1 MITYY
6 GYTISPHQLETGEGF
21 LICRN
26 VPIARTGE
34 QEYTGDEV
42 GKPGTPI
49 VRVLRPPEEVFSAAA
64 MASFEGK
71 PFTNDHPPV
80 LLTPDNATQYS
91 VGHVQ
96 NVRRGVG
103 DLSDYL
109 VADIHIQDAATISE
123 IQNGKREISCGYECE
138 YVENDDGTL
147 TQKNIRGNHIALV
160 TEGRAGAKAA
170 IMDHSNTQKA
180 VTPPERKPKMS
191 KHNALLNLFG
201 LAASGRTAEEINR
214 LAMDT
219 AEALEAETPAADAE
233 PENEPIEPIAD
244 EDTDY
249 QKRLFE
255 SIDGFGEKLDR
266 LIALMT
272 PKNEGDPEVAPEDG
286 AAPVDPIEAALK
298 EIEETAHDA
307 ISEEESDP
315 EEPAPASDADEGE
328 EAAVVPAEEMD
339 GEEGAP
345 AEEEKPAEDCGAKD
359 RGTID
364 AAGMDSAT
372 AKALLMAVK
381 PVIAAITD
389 DEQRKAVTDAVVG
402 FVRRPGKANDAARIA
417 ETVAK
422 NAAANKSKR
431 LDIDEIQ
438 ALYDAR
444 NPHLNKGGK

>member
-6 GYTISPHQLETGEGF
+6 GFTISPHQLETGEGF

-42 GKPGTPI
+42 GKPGAPI

-71 PFTNDHPPV
+71 PFTNEHPPV

-147 TQKNIRGNHIALV
+147 TQQKIRGNHIALV

-233 PENEPIEPIAD
+233 PENEPIEPVAD

-255 SIDGFGEKLDR
+255 SIDGFGAKLDQ
-266 LIALMT
+266 LIELMT
-272 PKNEGDPEVAPEDG
+272 PKNEGDPEVAPDDE

-359 RGTID
+359 CG
-364 AAGMDSAT
+364 AMDSAT

-402 FVRRPGKANDAARIA
+402 FVRRPGKANDAAKIA

>member
-34 QEYTGDEV
+34 QDYTGDEV
-42 GKPGTPI
+42 GAPGKDI
-49 VRVLRPPEEVFSAAA
+49 VKVYRPPEEVFSAAA
-64 MASFEGK
+64 IASFEGK

-80 LLTPDNATQYS
+80 LLTPENATQYT

-96 NVRRGVG
+96 NVRRGTG
-103 DLSDYL
+103 EFADYL
-109 VADIHIQDAATISE
+109 VADIHIHDAATINE
-123 IQNGKREISCGYECE
+123 IQKGKREISCGYECE
-138 YVENDDGTL
+138 YTDNGDGTL
-147 TQKNIRGNHIALV
+147 TQTNIRGNHVALV

-170 IMDHSNTQKA
+170 IMDSNKQMA
-180 VTPPERKPKMS
+180 VTTPPERKNKMS

-201 LAASGRTAEEINR
+201 LAANGRTAEEINR

-233 PENEPIEPIAD
+233 PDNEPIEPVAD
-244 EDTDY
+244 ADNDY
-249 QKRLFE
+249 QKKLFE
-255 SIDGFGEKLDR
+255 SIDGMNARFDSFGEKFER
-266 LIALMT
+266 LIEMLA
-272 PKNEGDPEVAPEDG
+272 PKNEGDPEVAPEDE

-307 ISEEESDP
+307 MNEGDP
-315 EEPAPASDADEGE
+315 ETAPAEDADESE

-339 GEEGAP
+339 SDEAEPAKG
-345 AEEEKPAEDCGAKD
+345 AEEEKPAEDCGA
-359 RGTID
+359 
-364 AAGMDSAT
+364 MDSAT
-372 AKALLMAVK
+372 AKALLMAVR

-389 DEQRKAVTDAVVG
+389 DEQRKAVTDAVVA
-402 FVRRPGKANDAARIA
+402 FVRKPTKANDAAKIA

-422 NAAANKSKR
+422 NAAANQTKK

-444 NPHLNKGGK
+444 NPHLKKGGN

>member
-34 QEYTGDEV
+34 QDYTGDEV
-42 GKPGTPI
+42 GAPGKDI
-49 VRVLRPPEEVFSAAA
+49 VKVYRPPEEVFSAAA
-64 MASFEGK
+64 VASFEGK

-80 LLTPDNATQYS
+80 LLTPENATQYT

-96 NVRRGVG
+96 NVRRGAG
-103 DLSDYL
+103 EFADYL
-109 VADIHIQDAATISE
+109 VADIHIHDAATINE

-138 YVENDDGTL
+138 YTDNGDGTL
-147 TQKNIRGNHIALV
+147 TQSNIRGNHVALV

-170 IMDHSNTQKA
+170 IMDSNKQMA
-180 VTPPERKPKMS
+180 VTTPPERKNKMS

-201 LAASGRTAEEINR
+201 LAANGRTAEEINR

-233 PENEPIEPIAD
+233 PDNEPIEPVTD
-244 EDTDY
+244 EDNDY

-255 SIDGFGEKLDR
+255 SIDGFGAKLDR
-266 LIALMT
+266 LIELMA

-307 ISEEESDP
+307 MNEGDP
-315 EEPAPASDADEGE
+315 ETAPAEDADESE

-339 GEEGAP
+339 SDEADP
-345 AEEEKPAEDCGAKD
+345 AKDAEEEKPAEDCGAKD
-359 RGTID
+359 CG
-364 AAGMDSAT
+364 AMDSAT
-372 AKALLMAVK
+372 AKALLMAVR

-389 DEQRKAVTDAVVG
+389 DEQRKAVTDAVVA
-402 FVRRPGKANDAARIA
+402 FVRKPAKANDAAKIA

-422 NAAANKSKR
+422 NAAANQTKK

-444 NPHLNKGGK
+444 NPHLNKKGGN

>member
-34 QEYTGDEV
+34 QDYTGDEV
-42 GKPGTPI
+42 GAPDKDI
-49 VRVLRPPEEVFSAAA
+49 VKVFRPPEEVFSAAA
-64 MASFEGK
+64 VASFEGK

-80 LLTPDNATQYS
+80 LLTPENATQYT

-96 NVRRGVG
+96 NVRRGSG
-103 DLSDYL
+103 EFADYL
-109 VADIHIQDAATISE
+109 VADIHIHDAATINE

-138 YVENDDGTL
+138 YTDNGDGTL
-147 TQKNIRGNHIALV
+147 TQSNIRGNHVALV

-170 IMDHSNTQKA
+170 IMDSNKQMA
-180 VTPPERKPKMS
+180 VTTPPERKNKMS

-201 LAASGRTAEEINR
+201 LAANGRTAEEINR

-233 PENEPIEPIAD
+233 PDNEPIEPVAD
-244 EDTDY
+244 EDNDY

-255 SIDGFGEKLDR
+255 SIDGFGAKLDR
-266 LIALMT
+266 LIELMA
-272 PKNEGDPEVAPEDG
+272 PKNEGDPEVAPEDE

-307 ISEEESDP
+307 MNEGDP
-315 EEPAPASDADEGE
+315 ETAPAEDADESE

-339 GEEGAP
+339 SDEADP
-345 AEEEKPAEDCGAKD
+345 ANAEEEKPAEDCGAKD
-359 RGTID
+359 CG
-364 AAGMDSAT
+364 AMDSAT
-372 AKALLMAVK
+372 AKALLMAVR
-381 PVIAAITD
+381 PAIAAITD
-389 DEQRKAVTDAVVG
+389 DEQRKAVTDAVVA
-402 FVRRPGKANDAARIA
+402 FVRKPAKANDAAKIA

-422 NAAANKSKR
+422 NAAANQTKK

-444 NPHLNKGGK
+444 NPHLKKGGN

>member
-34 QEYTGDEV
+34 QDYTGDEV
-42 GKPGTPI
+42 GAPGKDI
-49 VRVLRPPEEVFSAAA
+49 VKVYRPPEEVFSAAA
-64 MASFEGK
+64 VASFEGK

-80 LLTPDNATQYS
+80 LLTPENATQYT

-96 NVRRGVG
+96 NVRRGTG
-103 DLSDYL
+103 EFADYL
-109 VADIHIQDAATISE
+109 VADIHIHDAATINE

-138 YVENDDGTL
+138 YTDNGDGTL
-147 TQKNIRGNHIALV
+147 TQSNIRGNHVALV

-170 IMDHSNTQKA
+170 IMDSNKQMA
-180 VTPPERKPKMS
+180 VTTPPERKNKMS

-201 LAASGRTAEEINR
+201 LAANGRTAEEINR

-233 PENEPIEPIAD
+233 PDNEPIEPVAD
-244 EDTDY
+244 EDNDY

-255 SIDGFGEKLDR
+255 SIDGFGAKLDR
-266 LIALMT
+266 LIELMA
-272 PKNEGDPEVAPEDG
+272 PKNEGDPEVAPEDE

-307 ISEEESDP
+307 MNEGDP
-315 EEPAPASDADEGE
+315 ETAPAEDADESE

-339 GEEGAP
+339 SDEADP
-345 AEEEKPAEDCGAKD
+345 ANAEEEKPAEDCGAKD
-359 RGTID
+359 CG
-364 AAGMDSAT
+364 AMDSAT
-372 AKALLMAVK
+372 AKALLMAVR

-389 DEQRKAVTDAVVG
+389 DEQRKAVTDAVVA
-402 FVRRPGKANDAARIA
+402 FVRKPAKANDAAKIA

-422 NAAANKSKR
+422 NAAANQTKK

-444 NPHLNKGGK
+444 NPHLNKKGGN

>member
-6 GYTISPHQLETGEGF
+6 GFTISPHQLETGEGF

-34 QEYTGDEV
+34 QDYTGDEV
-42 GKPGTPI
+42 GIPDKSLVKVI
-49 VRVLRPPEEVFSAAA
+49 RPADEVFNAAA

-80 LLTPDNATQYS
+80 LLTPENATQYT

-103 DLSDYL
+103 EFVDYL
-109 VADIHIQDAATISE
+109 VADIHIHDAATISE

-138 YVENDDGTL
+138 YTANDDGTL

-180 VTPPERKPKMS
+180 VNPPERKPKMS

-201 LAASGRTAEEINR
+201 LAASGRTAEEIDR

-219 AEALEAETPAADAE
+219 AEALEAETGKDAE
-233 PENEPIEPIAD
+233 PENEPIEPVAD

-249 QKRLFE
+249 QKKLFE
-255 SIDGFGEKLDR
+255 SIDGFGAKLDR
-266 LIALMT
+266 LIELMA
-272 PKNEGDPEVAPEDG
+272 PKNEGDPEVAPEDE

-298 EIEETAHDA
+298 EIEETAADA
-307 ISEEESDP
+307 IGENEGDP
-315 EEPAPASDADEGE
+315 ETAPAEDAEEGE

-339 GEEGAP
+339 SDEADPAED
-345 AEEEKPAEDCGAKD
+345 AEEETPAEDCGAKD
-359 RGTID
+359 CGG
-364 AAGMDSAT
+364 AMDSAT
-372 AKALLMAVK
+372 AKALLMAVR
-381 PVIAAITD
+381 PVIAKITD
-389 DEQRKAVTDAVVG
+389 DAQRKAVTDAVVG
-402 FVRRPGKANDAARIA
+402 FVRRPGKANDAAKIA

-422 NAAANKSKR
+422 NSANKQNKKM
-431 LDIDEIQ
+431 DIDAIQ

>member
-34 QEYTGDEV
+34 QDYTGDEV
-42 GKPGTPI
+42 GAPDKDI
-49 VRVLRPPEEVFSAAA
+49 VKVFRPPEEVFSAAA
-64 MASFEGK
+64 IASFEGK

-80 LLTPDNATQYS
+80 LLTPDNATQYT

-96 NVRRGVG
+96 NVRRGTG
-103 DLSDYL
+103 EFADYL
-109 VADIHIQDAATISE
+109 VADIHIHDAATINE

-138 YVENDDGTL
+138 YTDNGDGTL
-147 TQKNIRGNHIALV
+147 TQSNIRGNHVALV

-170 IMDHSNTQKA
+170 IMDSNKQMA
-180 VTPPERKPKMS
+180 VTTPPERKNKMS

-201 LAASGRTAEEINR
+201 LAANGRTAEEINR

-233 PENEPIEPIAD
+233 PDNEPIEPVAD
-244 EDTDY
+244 EDNDY

-255 SIDGFGEKLDR
+255 SIDSMGARFDGFGAKLDR
-266 LIALMT
+266 LIELMA
-272 PKNEGDPEVAPEDG
+272 PKNEGDPEVAPEDE

-307 ISEEESDP
+307 MNEGDP
-315 EEPAPASDADEGE
+315 ETAPAEDADESE

-339 GEEGAP
+339 SDEAEPAKG
-345 AEEEKPAEDCGAKD
+345 AEEEKPAEDCGA
-359 RGTID
+359 
-364 AAGMDSAT
+364 MDSAT
-372 AKALLMAVK
+372 AKALLMAVR

-389 DEQRKAVTDAVVG
+389 DEQRKAVTDAVVA
-402 FVRRPGKANDAARIA
+402 FVRKPAKANDAAKIA

-422 NAAANKSKR
+422 NAAANQTKK

-444 NPHLNKGGK
+444 NPHLNKKGGN

>member
-34 QEYTGDEV
+34 QDYTGDEV
-42 GKPGTPI
+42 GAPGKDI
-49 VRVLRPPEEVFSAAA
+49 VKVYRPPEEVFSAAA
-64 MASFEGK
+64 VASFEGK

-80 LLTPDNATQYS
+80 LLTPENATQYT

-96 NVRRGVG
+96 NVRRGTG
-103 DLSDYL
+103 EFADYL
-109 VADIHIQDAATISE
+109 VADIHIHDAATINE

-138 YVENDDGTL
+138 YTDNGDGTL
-147 TQKNIRGNHIALV
+147 TQSNIRGNHVALV

-170 IMDHSNTQKA
+170 IMDSNKQMA
-180 VTPPERKPKMS
+180 VTTPPERKNKMS

-201 LAASGRTAEEINR
+201 LAANGRTAEEINR

-233 PENEPIEPIAD
+233 PDNEPIEPVAD
-244 EDTDY
+244 EDNDY

-255 SIDGFGEKLDR
+255 SIDGFGAKLDR
-266 LIALMT
+266 LIELMA
-272 PKNEGDPEVAPEDG
+272 PKNEGDPE
-286 AAPVDPIEAALK
+286 
-298 EIEETAHDA
+298 T
-307 ISEEESDP
+307 
-315 EEPAPASDADEGE
+315 APAEDADESE

-339 GEEGAP
+339 SDEADP
-345 AEEEKPAEDCGAKD
+345 ANAEEEKPAEDCGA
-359 RGTID
+359 
-364 AAGMDSAT
+364 MDSAT
-372 AKALLMAVK
+372 AKALLMAVR

-389 DEQRKAVTDAVVG
+389 DEQRKAVTDAVVA
-402 FVRRPGKANDAARIA
+402 FVRKPAKANDAAKIA

-422 NAAANKSKR
+422 NAAANQTKK

-444 NPHLNKGGK
+444 NPHLKKGGN

>member
-1 MITYY
+1 
-6 GYTISPHQLETGEGF
+6 
-21 LICRN
+21 
-26 VPIARTGE
+26 
-34 QEYTGDEV
+34 
-42 GKPGTPI
+42 
-49 VRVLRPPEEVFSAAA
+49 
-64 MASFEGK
+64 
-71 PFTNDHPPV
+71 
-80 LLTPDNATQYS
+80 
-91 VGHVQ
+91 
-96 NVRRGVG
+96 
-103 DLSDYL
+103 
-109 VADIHIQDAATISE
+109 
-123 IQNGKREISCGYECE
+123 
-138 YVENDDGTL
+138 
-147 TQKNIRGNHIALV
+147 
-160 TEGRAGAKAA
+160 
-170 IMDHSNTQKA
+170 
-180 VTPPERKPKMS
+180 MS
-191 KHNALLNLFG
+191 KQNALLNLFG
-201 LAASGRTAEEINR
+201 LAANGRTAEEINK

-219 AEALEAETPAADAE
+219 AEALEAEKPAADAE

-307 ISEEESDP
+307 IGENEGDP
-315 EEPAPASDADEGE
+315 EVAPAEDADEGE

-339 GEEGAP
+339 ADETAPAP
-345 AEEEKPAEDCGAKD
+345 AEEEKPAEDCGTKD
-359 RGTID
+359 CG
-364 AAGMDSAT
+364 AMDSAT

>member
-34 QEYTGDEV
+34 QDYTGDEV
-42 GKPGTPI
+42 GAPGKD
-49 VRVLRPPEEVFSAAA
+49 VVKVFRPPEEVFSAAA
-64 MASFEGK
+64 VASFEGK

-80 LLTPDNATQYS
+80 LLTPENATQYT

-96 NVRRGVG
+96 NVRRGTG
-103 DLSDYL
+103 EFADYL
-109 VADIHIQDAATISE
+109 VADIHIHDAATINE

-138 YVENDDGTL
+138 YTDNGDGTL
-147 TQKNIRGNHIALV
+147 TQSNIRGNHVALV

-170 IMDHSNTQKA
+170 IMDSNKQMA
-180 VTPPERKPKMS
+180 VTTPPERKNKMS

-201 LAASGRTAEEINR
+201 LAANGRTAEEINR

-233 PENEPIEPIAD
+233 PDNEPIEPVAD
-244 EDTDY
+244 EDNDY

-255 SIDGFGEKLDR
+255 SIDGFGAKLDR
-266 LIALMT
+266 LIELMA
-272 PKNEGDPEVAPEDG
+272 PKNEGDPEVAPEDE

-307 ISEEESDP
+307 MNEGDP
-315 EEPAPASDADEGE
+315 ETAPAEDADESE

-339 GEEGAP
+339 SDEADP
-345 AEEEKPAEDCGAKD
+345 ANAEEEKPAEDCGAKD
-359 RGTID
+359 CG
-364 AAGMDSAT
+364 AMDSAT

-381 PVIAAITD
+381 PAIAAIAD
-389 DEQRKAVTDAVVG
+389 DEQRKAVTDAVVA
-402 FVRRPGKANDAARIA
+402 FVRKPAKANDAAKIA

-422 NAAANKSKR
+422 NAAANQTKK

-444 NPHLNKGGK
+444 NPHLKKGGN

>member
-34 QEYTGDEV
+34 QDYTGDEV
-42 GKPGTPI
+42 GAPGKDI
-49 VRVLRPPEEVFSAAA
+49 VKVYRPPEEVFSAAA
-64 MASFEGK
+64 VASFEGK

-80 LLTPDNATQYS
+80 LLTPDNATQYT

-96 NVRRGVG
+96 NVRRGTG
-103 DLSDYL
+103 DFADYL
-109 VADIHIQDAATISE
+109 VADIHIHDAATINE

-138 YVENDDGTL
+138 YTDNGDGTL
-147 TQKNIRGNHIALV
+147 TQSNIRGNHVALV

-170 IMDHSNTQKA
+170 IMDSNKQMA
-180 VTPPERKPKMS
+180 VTTPPERKNKMS

-201 LAASGRTAEEINR
+201 LAANGRTAEEINR

-233 PENEPIEPIAD
+233 PDDEPIEPVAD
-244 EDTDY
+244 EDSDY

-255 SIDGFGEKLDR
+255 SIDGFGAKLDR
-266 LIALMT
+266 LIELMA

-307 ISEEESDP
+307 MNEGDP
-315 EEPAPASDADEGE
+315 ETAPAEDADESE

-339 GEEGAP
+339 SDETDPASAEG
-345 AEEEKPAEDCGAKD
+345 EKPAKDCGAKD
-359 RGTID
+359 CG
-364 AAGMDSAT
+364 AMDSAT

-389 DEQRKAVTDAVVG
+389 DAQRKAVTDAVVG
-402 FVRRPGKANDAARIA
+402 FVRKPNRANDAAKIA

-422 NAAANKSKR
+422 NAAANQAKK

-444 NPHLNKGGK
+444 NPHLKKGGN

>member
-34 QEYTGDEV
+34 QDYTGDEV
-42 GKPGTPI
+42 GAPGKD
-49 VRVLRPPEEVFSAAA
+49 VVKVFRPPEEVFSAAA
-64 MASFEGK
+64 VASFEGK

-80 LLTPDNATQYS
+80 LLTPENATQYT

-96 NVRRGVG
+96 NVRRGTG
-103 DLSDYL
+103 EFADYL
-109 VADIHIQDAATISE
+109 VADIHIHDAATINE

-138 YVENDDGTL
+138 YTDNGDGTL
-147 TQKNIRGNHIALV
+147 TQSNIRGNHVALV

-170 IMDHSNTQKA
+170 IMDSNKQMA
-180 VTPPERKPKMS
+180 VTTPPERKNKMS

-201 LAASGRTAEEINR
+201 LAANGRTAEEINR

-233 PENEPIEPIAD
+233 PDNEPIEPVAD
-244 EDTDY
+244 EDNDY

-255 SIDGFGEKLDR
+255 SIDGFGAKLDR
-266 LIALMT
+266 LIELMA
-272 PKNEGDPEVAPEDG
+272 PKNEGDPEVAPEDE

-307 ISEEESDP
+307 MNEGDP
-315 EEPAPASDADEGE
+315 ETAPAEDADESE

-339 GEEGAP
+339 SDEADP
-345 AEEEKPAEDCGAKD
+345 ANAEEEKPAEDCGAKD
-359 RGTID
+359 CG
-364 AAGMDSAT
+364 AMDSAT
-372 AKALLMAVK
+372 AKALLMAVR

-389 DEQRKAVTDAVVG
+389 DEQRKAVTDAVVA
-402 FVRRPGKANDAARIA
+402 FVRKPAKANDAAKIA

-422 NAAANKSKR
+422 NAAANQTKK

-444 NPHLNKGGK
+444 NPHLKKGGN

>member
-34 QEYTGDEV
+34 QDYTGDEV
-42 GKPGTPI
+42 GAPGKD
-49 VRVLRPPEEVFSAAA
+49 VVKVFRPPEEVFNAAA
-64 MASFEGK
+64 IASFEGK

-80 LLTPDNATQYS
+80 LLTPDNATQYT

-96 NVRRGVG
+96 NVRRGTG
-103 DLSDYL
+103 EFADYL
-109 VADIHIQDAATISE
+109 VADIHIHDAATINE

-138 YVENDDGTL
+138 YTDNGDGTL
-147 TQKNIRGNHIALV
+147 TQSNIRGNHVALV

-170 IMDHSNTQKA
+170 IMDSNKQMA
-180 VTPPERKPKMS
+180 VTTPPERKNKMS

-201 LAASGRTAEEINR
+201 LAANGRTAEEINR

-233 PENEPIEPIAD
+233 PDNEPIEPVAD
-244 EDTDY
+244 EDNDY

-255 SIDGFGEKLDR
+255 SIDGFGAKLDR
-266 LIALMT
+266 LIELMA
-272 PKNEGDPEVAPEDG
+272 PKNEGDPEVAPEDE

-307 ISEEESDP
+307 MNEGDP
-315 EEPAPASDADEGE
+315 ETAPAEDADESE

-339 GEEGAP
+339 SDEVDPAN

-359 RGTID
+359 CG
-364 AAGMDSAT
+364 AMDSAT
-372 AKALLMAVK
+372 AKALLMAVR

-389 DEQRKAVTDAVVG
+389 DEQRKAVTDAVVA
-402 FVRRPGKANDAARIA
+402 FVRKPAKANDAAKIA

-422 NAAANKSKR
+422 NAAANQTKK

-444 NPHLNKGGK
+444 NPHLKKGGN

>member
-34 QEYTGDEV
+34 QDYTGDEV
-42 GKPGTPI
+42 GAPGKDI
-49 VRVLRPPEEVFSAAA
+49 VKVYRPPEEVFSAAA
-64 MASFEGK
+64 VASFEGK

-80 LLTPDNATQYS
+80 LLTPENATQYT

-96 NVRRGVG
+96 NVRRGTG
-103 DLSDYL
+103 EFADYL
-109 VADIHIQDAATISE
+109 VADIHIHDAATINE

-138 YVENDDGTL
+138 YTDNGDGTL
-147 TQKNIRGNHIALV
+147 TQSNIRGNHVALV

-170 IMDHSNTQKA
+170 IMDSNKQMA
-180 VTPPERKPKMS
+180 VTTPPERKNKMS

-201 LAASGRTAEEINR
+201 LAANGRTAEEINR

-233 PENEPIEPIAD
+233 PDNEPIEPVAD
-244 EDTDY
+244 EDNDY

-255 SIDGFGEKLDR
+255 SIDGFGAKLDR
-266 LIALMT
+266 LIELMA
-272 PKNEGDPEVAPEDG
+272 PKNEGDPEVAPEDE

-307 ISEEESDP
+307 MNEGDP
-315 EEPAPASDADEGE
+315 ETAPAEDADESE

-339 GEEGAP
+339 SDEADP
-345 AEEEKPAEDCGAKD
+345 ANAEEEKPAEDCGAKD
-359 RGTID
+359 CG
-364 AAGMDSAT
+364 AMDSAT
-372 AKALLMAVK
+372 AKALLMAVR

-389 DEQRKAVTDAVVG
+389 DEQRKAVTDAVVA
-402 FVRRPGKANDAARIA
+402 FVRKPAKANDAAKIA

-422 NAAANKSKR
+422 NAAANKTKK

-444 NPHLNKGGK
+444 NPHLNKKGGN

>member
-34 QEYTGDEV
+34 QDYTGDEV
-42 GKPGTPI
+42 GAPGKDI
-49 VRVLRPPEEVFSAAA
+49 VKVYRPPEEVFSAAA
-64 MASFEGK
+64 VASFEGK

-80 LLTPDNATQYS
+80 LLTPENATQYT

-96 NVRRGVG
+96 NVRRGTG
-103 DLSDYL
+103 EFADYL
-109 VADIHIQDAATISE
+109 VADIHIHDAATINE

-138 YVENDDGTL
+138 YTDNGDGTL
-147 TQKNIRGNHIALV
+147 TQSNIRGNHVALV
-160 TEGRAGAKAA
+160 AEGRAGAKAA
-170 IMDHSNTQKA
+170 IMDSNKQMA
-180 VTPPERKPKMS
+180 VTTPPERKNKMS

-201 LAASGRTAEEINR
+201 LAANGRTAEEINR

-233 PENEPIEPIAD
+233 PDNEPIEPVAD
-244 EDTDY
+244 EDNDY

-255 SIDGFGEKLDR
+255 SIDGFGAKLDR
-266 LIALMT
+266 LIELMA
-272 PKNEGDPEVAPEDG
+272 PKNEGDPE
-286 AAPVDPIEAALK
+286 
-298 EIEETAHDA
+298 T
-307 ISEEESDP
+307 
-315 EEPAPASDADEGE
+315 APAEDADESE

-339 GEEGAP
+339 SDEADP
-345 AEEEKPAEDCGAKD
+345 ANAEEEKPAEDCGA
-359 RGTID
+359 
-364 AAGMDSAT
+364 MDSAT
-372 AKALLMAVK
+372 AKALLMAVR

-389 DEQRKAVTDAVVG
+389 DEQRKAVTDAVVA
-402 FVRRPGKANDAARIA
+402 FVRKPAKANDAAKIA

-422 NAAANKSKR
+422 NAAANKTKK

-444 NPHLNKGGK
+444 NPHLNKKGGN

>member
-34 QEYTGDEV
+34 QDYTGDEV
-42 GKPGTPI
+42 GAPDKDI
-49 VRVLRPPEEVFSAAA
+49 VKVFRPPEEVFSAAA
-64 MASFEGK
+64 VASFEGK

-80 LLTPDNATQYS
+80 LLTPENATQYT

-96 NVRRGVG
+96 NVRRGTG
-103 DLSDYL
+103 EFADYL
-109 VADIHIQDAATISE
+109 VADIHIHDAATINE
-123 IQNGKREISCGYECE
+123 IQSGKREISCGYECE
-138 YVENDDGTL
+138 YTDNGDGTL
-147 TQKNIRGNHIALV
+147 TQSNIRGNHVALV

-170 IMDHSNTQKA
+170 IMDSNKQMA
-180 VTPPERKPKMS
+180 VTTPPERKNKMS

-201 LAASGRTAEEINR
+201 LAANGRTAEEINR

-233 PENEPIEPIAD
+233 PDNEPIEPVAD
-244 EDTDY
+244 EDNDY

-255 SIDGFGEKLDR
+255 SIDGFGAKLDR
-266 LIALMT
+266 LIELMA
-272 PKNEGDPEVAPEDG
+272 PKNEGDPEVAPEDE

-307 ISEEESDP
+307 MNEGDP
-315 EEPAPASDADEGE
+315 ETAPAEDADESE

-339 GEEGAP
+339 SDEAEPAKG
-345 AEEEKPAEDCGAKD
+345 AEEEKPAEDCGA
-359 RGTID
+359 
-364 AAGMDSAT
+364 MDSAT
-372 AKALLMAVK
+372 AKALLMAVR

-389 DEQRKAVTDAVVG
+389 DEQRKAVTDAVVA
-402 FVRRPGKANDAARIA
+402 FVRKPAKANDAAKIA

-422 NAAANKSKR
+422 NAAANQTKK

-444 NPHLNKGGK
+444 NPHLKKGGN

>member
-42 GKPGTPI
+42 GKPGAPI

-71 PFTNDHPPV
+71 PFTNNHPPV

-147 TQKNIRGNHIALV
+147 TQQKIRGNHIALV

-180 VTPPERKPKMS
+180 ENPPERKPKMS

-219 AEALEAETPAADAE
+219 AEALEADTPAADAE

-298 EIEETAHDA
+298 EIEETARDA
-307 ISEEESDP
+307 IGENEGDP
-315 EEPAPASDADEGE
+315 EVAPADDADEGE

-339 GEEGAP
+339 SDETTPAP
-345 AEEEKPAEDCGAKD
+345 AEEETPAEDCGAKD
-359 RGTID
+359 CG
-364 AAGMDSAT
+364 AMDSAT

-402 FVRRPGKANDAARIA
+402 FVRRPGKANDAAKIA